1 MSNKNSN
8 KNPPYIDII
17 CYLNNLP
24 YTITLDK
31 NATISQVINAL
42 FSSFSLEKNLYN
54 VSFNDKTLKLTD
66 NRVLKNIIGKNSSP
80 TFIIYQKSKI
90 QKIAKELLDS
100 PQQHAKSQRTNVL
113 IYNALSKEDIENILS
128 NFNNSNK
135 LNANNKGIIAT
146 YNENFIKIA
155 FNNKKFANG
164 FESYLK
170 YIKIMNPIYK
180 DMTFK
185 IDNVRSSLSPFFTN
199 KLQNSETI
207 NSNFRTSPHTV
218 SKGSLNNSKILYNE
232 NNVNNSYINNN
243 INNKNKNYDNN
254 YYFQN
259 NNNLYNYSNRND
271 ERKNNRYINNYFS
284 HQEYVRNSSPYIT
297 EHEKNIMEERN
308 NKKKFLN
315 KNGFITSVGNYS
327 MKPKYIENYVQQ
339 TPSEFPLNHK
349 FRDIDKEKWI
359 TPKGFIN

>member
-1 MSNKNSN
+1 MSNKT
-8 KNPPYIDII
+8 PYIDII

-31 NATISQVINAL
+31 NASISQVINAL

-54 VSFNDKTLKLTD
+54 ISYNDKTLKNTD
-66 NRVLKNIIGKNSSP
+66 NRILKNLIGKNSSP

-90 QKIAKELLDS
+90 QKIAKELLDL
-100 PQQHAKSQRTNVL
+100 PQQRIKSQRTNVL
-113 IYNALSKEDIENILS
+113 IYNAISKEDIENILS

-135 LNANNKGIIAT
+135 LNANNKGVIAT
-146 YNENFIKIA
+146 YNDNFIKIA

-180 DMTFK
+180 DMSFK
-185 IDNVRSSLSPFFTN
+185 IDNVRSSLSPFFKN

-207 NSNFRTSPHTV
+207 NTNFRTSPYTM
-218 SKGSLNNSKILYNE
+218 SKGSTNNSKIFSNE
-232 NNVNNSYINNN
+232 NYVNNSYINNN
-243 INNKNKNYDNN
+243 INMKNNIYDNDNN
-254 YYFQN
+254 YYYKN
-259 NNNLYNYSNRND
+259 NNINNFNNYSNRND
-271 ERKNNRYINNYFS
+271 DVKNKRYINNYFS
-284 HQEYVRNSSPYIT
+284 HQEFVRNSSPYVT
-297 EHEKNIMEERN
+297 EHEKKVLEEKN

-315 KNGFITSVGNYS
+315 KKGFITSVGNYS

-349 FRDIDKEKWI
+349 FREEDKEKWM
-359 TPKGFIN
+359 TPKGFIK